1 MRSGDFDIAHDVLP
15 RLVCRMH
22 RWRFWGC
29 HHDAESPASLA
40 MIEADLAAGLAPHP
54 TEDAT

>member
-1 MRSGDFDIAHDVLP
+1 MLP